1 MLAAGCFRRDVA
13 RKGAMVGNLLGRVH
27 RALGNVSIE
36 CTCRGRDVQ
45 PLYFVTEKLI
55 ALVAC

>member
-1 MLAAGCFRRDVA
+1 MA